1 MEVAFNDRPI
11 NDIMKPDIGI
21 KNKTKRVSLEL
32 IKNIAIN
39 VKKMVNGSLMI
50 NSNIDKK
57 ECWISKTS
65 AVILEITSPFFFSEK
80 KGRGMLIIFL

>member
-39 VKKMVNGSLMI
+39 VKKMVNGSLII